1 MATEFDLGHDRCRSK
16 ICVVCYE
23 KASCKLSD
31 LEIETVVKFLI
42 AAYKSTHPD
51 FPCESCTGCS
61 ITLSKKRKHVDFKIL
76 VLESYD
82 LERKV
87 GLQLVVTCSCRICT
101 VAKRNGQSVLQLS
114 RKKCKQSRPTSK
126 LVPSQKFRKNKSRET
141 G

>member
-1 MATEFDLGHDRCRSK
+1 MCSLLW
-16 ICVVCYE
+16 

-61 ITLSKKRKHVDFKIL
+61 IALSKKRKDVDFEIPA
-76 VLESYD
+76 LESYG

-87 GLQLVVTCSCRICT
+87 GLQSVVTCSCRICT

-114 RKKCKQSRPTSK
+114 RKKCKQSQPTSK
-126 LVPSQKFRKNKSRET
+126 LVPSQKFQKNRSRET